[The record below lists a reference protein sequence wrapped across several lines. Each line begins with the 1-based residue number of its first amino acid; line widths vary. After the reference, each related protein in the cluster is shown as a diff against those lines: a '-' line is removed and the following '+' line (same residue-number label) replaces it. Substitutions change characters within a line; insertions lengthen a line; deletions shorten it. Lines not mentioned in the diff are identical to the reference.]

1 MSEENKPKFPPGM
14 NFEPNGWGSK
24 ISRFLKEKNK
34 TAILPIIAVLILA
47 GGTYYYFQNQVAK
60 ETPNTPFAKEL
71 NEQKSAAQDQSKL
84 TLEEAE
90 EKTAEEETGEAAIP
104 ETEKKLSIGEILKK
118 PFAKDEE
125 EKTVKEVE
133 TPPVVQESIKESI
146 AQKAERGEGVTHL
159 ARKALKEYL
168 TDKEGS
174 IQLSAEQKIYVEDF
188 LKDAAGS
195 RPLEIGEEITFS
207 VAQIDQAVA
216 LAQDLTY
223 TQIQNLSKYV
233 PFVPSLN
240 Y

>member
-14 NFEPNGWGSK
+14 NFQPDGWGSK
-24 ISRFLKEKNK
+24 ISRFLKERNK
-34 TAILPIIAVLILA
+34 TVILPIIAVAILA
-47 GGTYYYFQNQVAK
+47 GGAYYYFQNQITEK
-60 ETPNTPFAKEL
+60 TPGALSIEEL
-71 NEQKSAAQDQSKL
+71 NGQESTAKDLSKL

-90 EKTAEEETGEAAIP
+90 EKTAGEEAGEATTP
-104 ETEKKLSIGEILKK
+104 ETDKKLSIGEILKK
-118 PFAKDEE
+118 PFTKEE
-125 EKTVKEVE
+125 EKKVE
-133 TPPVVQESIKESI
+133 TTEIPAAVGESIKESI
-146 AQKAERGEGVTHL
+146 TQKAEPGEGVTHL

-174 IQLSAEQKIYVEDF
+174 VQLSVEQKIYVEDF

-195 RPLEIGEEITFS
+195 QPLEIGEEITFS

-216 LAQDLTY
+216 LAQDLTD

-233 PFVPSLN
+233 PFVPLLN